1 MKIARLNILLLCAL
15 SLLAVAVGCKKKLAV
30 TGDDKMPEGYVPV
43 TSIELVAPKTTISL
57 NEEVQFTATVSPE
70 DASYPTVTWTSS
82 NPEVASVSSSGL
94 VKGLMKGESTI
105 KAEAGGKDRQVAIT
119 VVKPV
124 PTGAVDLGL
133 SVYWG
138 YKNIK
143 MSSSETS
150 VWASSETAAGDY
162 YAWGERRSRSKTS
175 FTRDNYWIWES
186 GTGYKY
192 TIIDN
197 DHTYDPCATLYP
209 AGTWRLPTAEEVTE
223 LINNCNKTITVIGGT
238 VVCKLSSKTN
248 SDVSITIPRIEAS
261 DGVGSHYW
269 TSTFGESKP
278 RTMLINSSGSPE
290 LSSNDGWTG
299 CQIRPVCDK

>member
-1 MKIARLNILLLCAL
+1 MKRLTILFLCAL
-15 SLLAVAVGCKKKLAV
+15 ALLSIAGGCKKKIAV
-30 TGDDKMPEGYVPV
+30 TGDDKLPEGYVPV
-43 TSIELVAPKTTISL
+43 GSIELVAPKTTINV

-82 NPEVASVSSSGL
+82 NPEVASVSESGL

-105 KAEAGGKDRQVAIT
+105 KAEAGGKDRQVVIT
-119 VVKPV
+119 VVKPQ
-124 PTGAVDLGL
+124 PAGAVDLGL

-138 YKNIK
+138 SKNIK

-150 VWASSETAAGDY
+150 VWASNATAAGDY

-175 FTRDNYWIWES
+175 FTRDNYLIWES

-192 TIIDN
+192 TYIDN
-197 DHTYDPCATLYP
+197 DHTYDPCATLSP
-209 AGTWRLPTAEEVTE
+209 AGTWRLPTAGEVTE

-248 SDVSITIPRIEAS
+248 AEVDITIPRIEAS
-261 DGVGSHYW
+261 DGVACHYW
-269 TSTFGESKP
+269 TSTFGESSP
-278 RTMLINSSGSPE
+278 CTLLIGSSGSPE